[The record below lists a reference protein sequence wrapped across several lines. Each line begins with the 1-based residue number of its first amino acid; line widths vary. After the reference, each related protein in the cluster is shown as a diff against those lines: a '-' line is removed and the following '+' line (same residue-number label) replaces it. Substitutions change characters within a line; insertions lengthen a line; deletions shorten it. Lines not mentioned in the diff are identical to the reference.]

1 MKPKAVILLSGG
13 LDSATT
19 LYYALSKG
27 YDCHCLLFSYGQR
40 HQKELLC
47 ARRVAKQAGV
57 PFQTVTIRLPW
68 SPSSL
73 TNGSPESGVR
83 SPKLTTSARAV
94 EVLSGLRTPVSGL
107 PSTYVPGRNTIFISF
122 ALSFAESIGAGKIF
136 IGANAVDYSG
146 YPDCRPEYY
155 RALNKTF
162 TALGVGVRVETPL
175 IKMTKEQIIA
185 LGLTLK
191 VPYELTW
198 SCYAGGKVP
207 CGMCDSCRFRAKGFA
222 HAGIIDP
229 SIKIVV

>member
-1 MKPKAVILLSGG
+1 MKNKAVILLSGG

-27 YDCHCLLFSYGQR
+27 YECHCLLFSYGQR

-57 PFQTVTIRLPW
+57 AFQTVTIRLPW

-73 TNGSPESGVR
+73 TDDSLESGVSSSEKETFSR
-83 SPKLTTSARAV
+83 LKSRDSR
-94 EVLSGLRTPVSGL
+94 L
-107 PSTYVPGRNTIFISF
+107 PLTYVPGRNTIFISF

-185 LGLTLK
+185 LGIKLK

-222 HAGIIDP
+222 HP